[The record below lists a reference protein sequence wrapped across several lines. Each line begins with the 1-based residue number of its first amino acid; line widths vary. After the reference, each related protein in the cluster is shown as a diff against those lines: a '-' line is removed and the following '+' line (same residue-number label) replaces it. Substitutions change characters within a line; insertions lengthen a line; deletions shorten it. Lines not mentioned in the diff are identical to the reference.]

1 MMRTIFN
8 DYGEPMDKL
17 EVNTQVST
25 VRLTSTVDDIKVGID
40 LDKKSVVGLIQIL
53 AECLME
59 IDE

>member
-1 MMRTIFN
+1 MMRAIFN

-25 VRLTSTVDDIKVGID
+25 VRLTSTVDDIKVGIV

-59 IDE
+59 IE

>member
-1 MMRTIFN
+1 MMKAIFY

-17 EVNTQVST
+17 EVNAQVST
-25 VRLTSTVDDIKVGID
+25 VLLKSTVNDIKVGIV
-40 LDKKSVVGLIQIL
+40 LDKKSVVGLIQVL

>member
-1 MMRTIFN
+1 MMKAIFKG
-8 DYGEPMDKL
+8 YGEPTDKL

-25 VRLTSTVDDIKVGID
+25 VLLKSTVDDIKVGIV
-40 LDKKSVVGLIQIL
+40 LDKRSVVGLIQVL

>member
-1 MMRTIFN
+1 MRAIFN

-25 VRLTSTVDDIKVGID
+25 VRLTSTVDDIKVGIV

-59 IDE
+59 IE